1 MPAIKKTET
10 NLPEAYKPKRGPKA
24 IIDYFFFKIG
34 IKESILI
41 IFFAI
46 LVNIL
51 IYWLFKGPQMGQYI
65 LLQLFTG
72 IVTTW
77 LLLGLAIFL
86 IMYFIRGQKNLP
98 KKPFEKVLS
107 AIAAFR
113 ATSIIYTILCAV
125 IVVLL
130 FPNLI
135 SLFQMM
141 YTNPALINSV
151 TAFPQLTTI
160 NTIGVILLF
169 LLTLFMI
176 GYWTVMLYELT
187 EIAFDV
193 KKVFPKIM
201 LTLLLVVLL
210 FLISLL

>member
-1 MPAIKKTET
+1 MPVTRKKET

-24 IIDYFFFKIG
+24 IIDHFFFKVG
-34 IKESILI
+34 IKESIFIVLL
-41 IFFAI
+41 AI
-46 LVNIL
+46 LINIL

-65 LLQLFTG
+65 LIQAFTG

-113 ATSIIYTILCAV
+113 LTSIIYTVLCVV

-135 SLFQMM
+135 SLFQMIF
-141 YTNPALINSV
+141 TNQALVNST
-151 TAFPQLTTI
+151 TAFPQLTTL
-160 NTIGVILLF
+160 NTIGVIFLF
-169 LLTLFMI
+169 LLTIFMI
-176 GYWTVMLYELT
+176 GYWIIMLYELT

-193 KKVFPKIM
+193 KKVFQKVM
-201 LTLLLVVLL
+201 LTLLLVGLL
-210 FLISLL
+210 ILISLL

>member
-1 MPAIKKTET
+1 
-10 NLPEAYKPKRGPKA
+10 
-24 IIDYFFFKIG
+24 
-34 IKESILI
+34 
-41 IFFAI
+41 
-46 LVNIL
+46 
-51 IYWLFKGPQMGQYI
+51 MGQYI